1 MIKLYIKKTLGFTD
15 IRVINRLEEIKLN
28 GGNLSQYVT
37 QLILRD
43 IEREH
48 GKYTIEELIE
58 MVRSASIKEERLEVK
73 DNKNI
78 NENKSNLSELM
89 RSVLDE

>member
-1 MIKLYIKKTLGFTD
+1 MYIKKTLGFTD
-15 IRVINRLEEIKLN
+15 VRVINKLEEIKLN

-43 IEREH
+43 IEREQ

-58 MVRSASIKEERLEVK
+58 MVRSASIKEEKIEVK
-73 DNKNI
+73 SNI
-78 NENKSNLSELM
+78 APKDSPNSVFDLMKSAI
-89 RSVLDE
+89 DIDT